1 MPSFLRPR
9 QHHCWTRLLS
19 LLVMASPCI
28 SAARADHPY
37 AEGSVELESDI
48 SAEIELPPV
57 YVTTATRTRENIT
70 TAPAPIQLIDEAEVE
85 AAQATTLRGILD
97 LAPNLYVSPT
107 GRTLQ
112 IRGLGQSDTLY
123 LLDGRRITGEF
134 SNSFELERLSAAM
147 IERIEIIRGPASV
160 LYGSD
165 ALGGVVNIITKQ
177 PIEGFEIDL
186 DVQYGANDHG
196 EAQQTMVAG
205 SLRGGDQ
212 TFGYSLYVNRIQRQ
226 PYSEQETAVVGVP
239 KAGVLMAPSKSP
251 NPQVRRSLPDSYQTS
266 VDYRDQARVDTLG
279 GRLDWQV
286 NDQIALGLDVNYVQ
300 EARDNDFISTRYRS
314 NFRQQN
320 QGSGSG
326 LGSAQGKGQQQSG
339 PIMVANVP
347 ARQKNDNHRIDVAG
361 TLDWSPAEQLEFSY
375 QLHYGHYDKDREIL
389 AIPYADLG
397 YATRADSAS
406 SLNKTTMTQWVN
418 DLLAVWRPTD
428 EQTLTAGLEH
438 RDNAVDS
445 TAYDADNRRF
455 SSIFLQHQWQ
465 VSPRL
470 NLVYGGRY
478 DDDSVGGSNLS
489 VQAGG
494 VYQIAPL
501 SRIRANYAQGFKAPD
516 DRDLY
521 VDQVNPQGFP
531 MLGALV
537 IAPEFG
543 KTSAENLDP
552 EKSETIEVALAGDS
566 PTLGY
571 QVTLFH
577 TRVEDRIQM
586 VREGQG
592 LQSYNSFRNVGETR
606 IQGVEAEG
614 SLQLTDNLGVRASAT
629 HFSTENKDTDDPLL
643 LTPETLANL
652 TLDFSPTPDWMLQLI
667 TAYTGEQQYASSAGI
682 ETAAGYTLVNLKASY
697 QPAGIAGLELYAGID
712 NLLDESVDTGI
723 GSNPGPFGYLGVR
736 YRY

>member
-1 MPSFLRPR
+1 MTSACL
-9 QHHCWTRLLS
+9 
-19 LLVMASPCI
+19 
-28 SAARADHPY
+28 SAARAEDPNT
-37 AEGSVELESDI
+37 EGSVELESDV

-57 YVTTATRTRENIT
+57 YVTTATRTREDIR
-70 TAPAPIQLIDEAEVE
+70 TAPAPIQLIDAAEVE
-85 AAQATTLRGILD
+85 AAQATTLREILD
-97 LAPNLYVSPT
+97 LAPNLHVSPN

-123 LLDGRRITGEF
+123 LLDGRRLTGEF

-177 PIEGFEIDL
+177 PVEGFEVDL

-196 EAQQTMVAG
+196 EADRTMIAG

-212 TFGYSLYVNRIQRQ
+212 TFGYSLYANHLQRQ
-226 PYSEQETAVVGVP
+226 PYSEQETAIVGVP
-239 KAGVLMAPSKSP
+239 KAGVLMLPSQSP
-251 NPQVRRSLPDSYQTS
+251 NPRIRRSLPDSYQAS

-286 NDQIALGLDVNYVQ
+286 NDQIALSLDVNYVQ
-300 EARDNDFISTRYRS
+300 EARENAFISTRYRS
-314 NFRQQN
+314 NFRQPG

-326 LGSAQGKGQQQSG
+326 SGKGQGQQQSG
-339 PIMVANVP
+339 SIMVGNVP
-347 ARQKNDNHRIDVAG
+347 ARQENDNHRIDVAG
-361 TLDWSPAEQLEFSY
+361 TLDWSPTESLDFSY

-406 SLNKTTMTQWVN
+406 SINKTTMTQWVN
-418 DLLAVWRPTD
+418 DLLAVWRPTHG
-428 EQTLTAGLEH
+428 QTLTAGFEH

-445 TAYDADNRRF
+445 TAFDADNRRF
-455 SSIFLQHQWQ
+455 SSAFLQHQWQ
-465 VSPRL
+465 VLPRL

-489 VQAGG
+489 LQAGG
-494 VYQIAPL
+494 VYRIAPL
-501 SRIRANYAQGFKAPD
+501 ARLRANYAQGFKAPD

-521 VDQVNPQGFP
+521 VDQVNPRGFP
-531 MLGALV
+531 MLGAMV

-543 KTSAENLDP
+543 KTSAQDLNP
-552 EKSETIEVALAGDS
+552 EKSETIELALAGDS

-577 TRVEDRIQM
+577 TQVEDRIQR
-586 VREGQG
+586 VRERQG
-592 LQSYNSFRNVGETR
+592 LQSYNSFRNVGETH

-614 SLQLTDNLGVRASAT
+614 SLQLTENLGVRASAT
-629 HFSTENKDTDDPLL
+629 QFSTENKDSDDPLL

-652 TLDFSPTPDWMLQLI
+652 TLDVSPTPNWLLQLI
-667 TAYTGEQQYASSAGI
+667 TTYTGEQHYASTEGI

-697 QPAGIAGLELYAGID
+697 QPQAMAGLELYAGID
-712 NLLDESVDTGI
+712 NLLDEAVDTGI
-723 GSNPGPFGYLGVR
+723 GSNTGPFGYLGVR

>member
-1 MPSFLRPR
+1 MPASIRPLH
-9 QHHCWTRLLS
+9 HHCWTPLLT
-19 LLVMASPCI
+19 LLVMTSACI
-28 SAARADHPY
+28 SAARADAPD

-57 YVTTATRTRENIT
+57 YVTTATRTREDIT
-70 TAPAPIQLIDEAEVE
+70 TAPAPIQLIDETEVE

-97 LAPNLYVSPT
+97 LAPNLYVSPN

-177 PIEGFEIDL
+177 PVEGFEVDL

-212 TFGYSLYVNRIQRQ
+212 TFGYSLYANHLQRQ
-226 PYSEQETAVVGVP
+226 PYREQETAVVGVP
-239 KAGVLMAPSKSP
+239 KAGVLMPPSKSP
-251 NPQVRRSLPDSYQTS
+251 NPQIQRSLPDSYQTS
-266 VDYRDQARVDTLG
+266 VDYRDQAQVDTLG

-286 NDQIALGLDVNYVQ
+286 NDQTALGLDVNYVQ
-300 EARDNDFISTRYRS
+300 ESRENDFISTRYRS
-314 NFRQQN
+314 NFRQPG

-326 LGSAQGKGQQQSG
+326 SGSGKGQVQQQSSS
-339 PIMVANVP
+339 IMVANVP
-347 ARQKNDNHRIDVAG
+347 ARQENDNHRIDVAG
-361 TLDWSPAEQLEFSY
+361 TLDWSPSEHLEFSY

-389 AIPYADLG
+389 AIPYANLG

-406 SLNKTTMTQWVN
+406 STNKTTMTQWIN

-428 EQTLTAGLEH
+428 GQTLTAGLEH

-445 TAYDADNRRF
+445 TAFDADNRRF
-455 SSIFLQHQWQ
+455 SSAYLQHQWQ
-465 VSPRL
+465 ILPKL
-470 NLVYGGRY
+470 NVVYGGRY

-489 VQAGG
+489 LQAGG
-494 VYQIAPL
+494 VYRIAPL
-501 SRIRANYAQGFKAPD
+501 ARIRANYAQGFKAPQ

-543 KTSAENLDP
+543 KTSAQDLNP
-552 EKSETIEVALAGDS
+552 EKSETIELALAGDR

-577 TRVEDRIQM
+577 TRVEDRIQI

-592 LQSYNSFRNVGETR
+592 LQSYNSFRNVGETH

-629 HFSTENKDTDDPLL
+629 HFSTENKDSDDPLL

-652 TLDFSPTPDWMLQLI
+652 TLDVSPAADWLLQLI
-667 TAYTGEQQYASSAGI
+667 TTYTGEQHYASTEGI
-682 ETAAGYTLVNLKASY
+682 ETAASYTLVNLKASY
-697 QPAGIAGLELYAGID
+697 QPQAITGLELYAGID

-723 GSNPGPFGYLGVR
+723 GSNPGPFGYFGVR

>member
-1 MPSFLRPR
+1 MLALAGTSA
-9 QHHCWTRLLS
+9 S
-19 LLVMASPCI
+19 L
-28 SAARADHPY
+28 ARAEAQHGRDST
-37 AEGSVELESDI
+37 GLGSDI
-48 SAEIELPPV
+48 ELSPI
-57 YVTTATRTRENIT
+57 YVTTATRTREDIS
-70 TAPAPIQLIDEAEVE
+70 TAPAPVQLIDEVDIE
-85 AAQATTLRGILD
+85 AAQATTLRDILD
-97 LAPNLYVSPT
+97 ITPNLHVSPN

-177 PIEGFEIDL
+177 PSEGFEVDL

-196 EAQQTMVAG
+196 EAERSMVAG

-212 TFGYSLYVNRIQRQ
+212 TFGYSLYANHTQRQ
-226 PYSEQETAVVGVP
+226 PYHEQETAVVGVP
-239 KAGVLMAPSKSP
+239 KAGVLMPPSKSS
-251 NPQVRRSLPDSYQTS
+251 NPQIQRSLPGSYQTS

-279 GRLDWQV
+279 GSLDWQL
-286 NDQIALGLDVNYVQ
+286 NDQIALSLDVNYAQ
-300 EARDNDFISTRYRS
+300 EARENDFISTRYRS
-314 NFRQQN
+314 NFQQPG
-320 QGSGSG
+320 QGSG
-326 LGSAQGKGQQQSG
+326 QGKGKGKGKGKGQGPGSGQGQGQGQGQQQTG

-347 ARQKNDNHRIDVAG
+347 ARQENDNHRIDVAG
-361 TLDWSPAEQLEFSY
+361 TLDWSPTEQLDFSY
-375 QLHYGHYDKDREIL
+375 QLHYDQYDKDREIL
-389 AIPYADLG
+389 ALPYADLG
-397 YATRADSAS
+397 YASRADSAS
-406 SLNKTTMTQWVN
+406 SINKTTMTQWVN
-418 DLLAVWRPTD
+418 DLLAVWQPTD
-428 EQTLTAGLEH
+428 GQTLTAGLEH
-438 RDNAVDS
+438 RDNAIDS

-455 SSIFLQHQWQ
+455 SSAFLQHQWQ

-489 VQAGG
+489 MQAGG
-494 VYQIAPL
+494 VYRIAPL
-501 SRIRANYAQGFKAPD
+501 ARIRANYAQGFKAPD

-543 KTSAENLDP
+543 KTSAQDLDP
-552 EKSETIEVALAGDS
+552 EKSETIELALAGDG

-577 TRVEDRIQM
+577 TRVEDRIQR

-592 LQSYNSFRNVGETR
+592 LESYNSFRNVGETH

-614 SLQLTDNLGVRASAT
+614 SLQLTDTLGVRASAT
-629 HFSTENKDTDDPLL
+629 HFSTENKDSDDPLL
-643 LTPETLANL
+643 QTPETLANL
-652 TLDFSPTPDWMLQLI
+652 TLDFSPSPDWLLQLI
-667 TAYTGEQQYASSAGI
+667 TSYTGEQQYSSTEGI

-697 QPAGIAGLELYAGID
+697 QPTALEGFELYAGID
-712 NLLDESVDTGI
+712 NLFDEAVDTGI
-723 GSNPGPFGYLGVR
+723 GSNPGPFGYLGAR
-736 YRY
+736 YRF

>member
-1 MPSFLRPR
+1 MPSSIRPL
-9 QHHCWTRLLS
+9 HPHYWTPLLT
-19 LLVMASPCI
+19 LLVMTSTCL
-28 SAARADHPY
+28 SAARADDPN
-37 AEGSVELESDI
+37 AEGALELQSDV

-57 YVTTATRTRENIT
+57 YVTTATRTREDIT
-70 TAPAPIQLIDEAEVE
+70 TAPAPIQLIDAAEVE
-85 AAQATTLRGILD
+85 AAQATTLRGLLD
-97 LAPNLYVSPT
+97 LAPNLHVSPT

-123 LLDGRRITGEF
+123 LLDGRRLTGEF

-177 PIEGFEIDL
+177 PAEGFEVDL

-196 EAQQTMVAG
+196 EADRTMIAG

-212 TFGYSLYVNRIQRQ
+212 TFGYSLYANHLQRQ
-226 PYSEQETAVVGVP
+226 PYTEQETALIGVP
-239 KAGVLMAPSKSP
+239 RAGALTPPSQHP
-251 NPQVRRSLPDSYQTS
+251 NGQIRRALPDRYPAD
-266 VDYRDQARVDTLG
+266 VDYRDRAHVDTLG
-279 GRLDWQV
+279 GKLDWQL
-286 NDQIALGLDVNYVQ
+286 NDAIALGLDVNYVQ
-300 EARDNDFISTRYRS
+300 ETRENAFISTRYRS
-314 NFRQQN
+314 NFEQ
-320 QGSGSG
+320 
-326 LGSAQGKGQQQSG
+326 QGK
-339 PIMVANVP
+339 PVMVANMP
-347 ARQKNDNHRIDVAG
+347 ARQENDNHRIDVAA
-361 TLDWSPAEQLEFSY
+361 TLDWSPIEQLEFSY
-375 QLHYGHYDKDREIL
+375 QLHYGHYDKDRAIF

-428 EQTLTAGLEH
+428 GQTFTAGLEH

-445 TAYDADNRRF
+445 TAFDTDARQF
-455 SSIFLQHQWQ
+455 SSAFLQHQWQ
-465 VSPRL
+465 VLPRL

-489 VQAGG
+489 LQAGG
-494 VYQIAPL
+494 IYRLAPL
-501 SRIRANYAQGFKAPD
+501 ARIRANYAQGFKAPQ

-521 VDQVNPQGFP
+521 VDQVNPRGIP
-531 MLGALV
+531 MLGAKV

-543 KTSAENLDP
+543 KTRASDLDP
-552 EKSETIEVALAGDS
+552 ETSETIEVGLAGDS
-566 PTLGY
+566 ARWGY
-571 QVTLFH
+571 QFTLFD
-577 TRVEDRIQM
+577 TRVEDRIER
-586 VREGQG
+586 VREGAG
-592 LQSYNSFRNVGETR
+592 LQSYNSFRNLSAVH

-614 SLQLTDNLGVRASAT
+614 LLQLTGNLRARASAT
-629 HFSTENKDTDDPLL
+629 RFSIDNEDSDEPLL
-643 LTPETLANL
+643 QTPETLANL
-652 TLDFSPTPDWMLQLI
+652 ALDFDPTPDWLLQLI
-667 TAYTGEQQYASSAGI
+667 TTYTGEQHYTSTEGI

-712 NLLDESVDTGI
+712 NLLDEAVDTGI
-723 GSNPGPFGYLGVR
+723 GSDPGPFGYLGVR

>member
-1 MPSFLRPR
+1 MTDPGAVPVHPTTPIL
-9 QHHCWTRLLS
+9 TLLA
-19 LLVMASPCI
+19 LTSPLI
-28 SAARADHPY
+28 AATGSARAEAPRAPGGIAAD
-37 AEGSVELESDI
+37 SELA
-48 SAEIELPPV
+48 AEIALPTV
-57 YVTTATRTRENIT
+57 YVTTATRTREDIT
-70 TAPAPIQLIDEAEVE
+70 TAPAPIQLIDEADVE
-85 AAQATTLRGILD
+85 AAQATTLRDILD
-97 LAPNLYVSPT
+97 LAPNLYVSPS

-147 IERIEIIRGPASV
+147 IERIEINRGPASV

-177 PIEGFEIDL
+177 PAEGFEVDL

-196 EAQQTMVAG
+196 QAERAKIAG

-212 TFGYSLYVNRIQRQ
+212 TVGYSLYANHLQRQ
-226 PYSEQETAVVGVP
+226 PYSEQESAVVGVP
-239 KAGVLMAPSKSP
+239 RAGELTPPSQHPHLK
-251 NPQVRRSLPDSYQTS
+251 VRDSLPDRYQAN

-279 GRLDWQV
+279 GRLDWEV

-300 EARDNDFISTRYRS
+300 ETRENAFISNRYQS
-314 NFRQQN
+314 NFRQQ
-320 QGSGSG
+320 
-326 LGSAQGKGQQQSG
+326 GK
-339 PIMVANVP
+339 PVMVANVP
-347 ARQKNDNHRIDVAG
+347 ARQENDNHRIDAAA
-361 TLDWSPAEQLEFSY
+361 TLDWSPSERLEFSY

-397 YATRADSAS
+397 YATQGDSAS
-406 SLNKTTMTQWVN
+406 SINQTTMTQWVN

-428 EQTLTAGLEH
+428 GQTLTAGLEH
-438 RDNAVDS
+438 RDKAIDS
-445 TAYDADNRRF
+445 TAFDADNRRF
-455 SSIFLQHQWQ
+455 SSAFLQHQWQ
-465 VSPRL
+465 ISPRL

-494 VYQIAPL
+494 IYRIAPL
-501 SRIRANYAQGFKAPD
+501 ARLRVNYAQGFKAPQ

-521 VDQVNPQGFP
+521 VDQVNPRGFP
-531 MLGALV
+531 MLGAEV

-543 KTSAENLDP
+543 KTTAHALDP
-552 EKSETIEVALAGDS
+552 EKSETIEVGLAGD
-566 PTLGY
+566 TADWGY

-577 TRVEDRIQM
+577 TRVEDRIQR
-586 VREGQG
+586 VREEQG
-592 LQSYNSFRNVGETR
+592 LQSYNTFRNVSETR

-614 SLQLTDNLGVRASAT
+614 SLQLTETLRARASAT
-629 HFSTENKDTDDPLL
+629 QFSSENQGSDDPLL
-643 LTPETLANL
+643 ETPETLAHL
-652 TLDFSPTPDWMLQLI
+652 TLDFSPRPDWLLQLI
-667 TAYTGEQQYASSAGI
+667 TTYTGEQHYASTAGI

-712 NLLDESVDTGI
+712 NLLDEAVDTGI